1 MTASSSFLLWS
12 TLICMIRSRLS
23 YVRFNLKILTLLL
36 PAFSYFIAVK
46 VRFGFNLFFSATP
59 APGLPSYW
67 GIVLLT
73 TIVWAL
79 AAEESGL
86 WNVEQ
91 LYAPGGK
98 SRRLLEALAFTYA
111 IVMALGFLYRQAS
124 YSRLV
129 IAISA
134 VTLFVLATAARII
147 SRVLLELLR
156 KNGRNEVKILMVG
169 TDRFAR
175 RVATSLLHG
184 EVLPCKVVGFVRLPD
199 QEIAVEG
206 PVYEMDQIPN
216 FSNGH
221 SINDIVI
228 ALPAARLSDV
238 QKISPALEKLC
249 VPTRVVIDLG
259 DGVGIRD
266 RLIDLGGIHMLD
278 LRPTLAETGP
288 YLFQKRAFDVALS
301 LFILLLTLPIFLLV
315 ALAVKVSSRGPIF
328 FSQERVGLNGRV
340 FRMLKF
346 RTMRV
351 GSREEGDTRWTC
363 DNDPRR
369 TAVGVFLRKTNL
381 DELPQFLNVLKGD
394 MSIVGPRPERA
405 HFVERFLE
413 EFDRYNFRHTFKVG
427 ITGWAQVNG
436 WRGDTSIAKRV
447 EYDLYYLRNWS
458 LTFDL
463 QIITMTLLRIFNSK
477 NAY

>member
-1 MTASSSFLLWS
+1 
-12 TLICMIRSRLS
+12 MIRSRLG

-36 PAFSYFIAVK
+36 PACSYFIAVK
-46 VRFGFNLFFSATP
+46 LRFGFNLFFSRTEP
-59 APGLPSYW
+59 AGLPSYW

-73 TIVWAL
+73 TIVWAI

-134 VTLFVLATAARII
+134 VALFVLATAARII

-184 EVLPCKVVGFVRLPD
+184 EVLPCKVVGFVHLPD

-228 ALPAARLSDV
+228 ALPAARLIDV
-238 QKISPALEKLC
+238 QRISPVLEKLC

-266 RLIDLGGIHMLD
+266 RLIDLGGFHMLD

-288 YLFQKRAFDVALS
+288 YLFQKRAFDLVLS
-301 LFILLLTLPIFLLV
+301 VIILLLTLPVFLLIGV
-315 ALAVKVSSRGPIF
+315 AVKLTSRGPIF

-351 GSREEGDTRWTC
+351 GSREEGDTRWTS

-369 TAVGVFLRKTNL
+369 TIVGVFLRKTNL
-381 DELPQFLNVLKGD
+381 DELPQFLNVVKGD
-394 MSIVGPRPERA
+394 MSIVGPRPSELILSR
-405 HFVERFLE
+405 
-413 EFDRYNFRHTFKVG
+413 G
-427 ITGWAQVNG
+427 S
-436 WRGDTSIAKRV
+436 WRNSIATTSATH
-447 EYDLYYLRNWS
+447 LRS
-458 LTFDL
+458 ALPAGH
-463 QIITMTLLRIFNSK
+463 R
-477 NAY
+477 

>member
-1 MTASSSFLLWS
+1 
-12 TLICMIRSRLS
+12 MIRSRLNFARL
-23 YVRFNLKILTLLL
+23 YLKIVTLLL
-36 PAFSYFIAVK
+36 PACAYFIAVK
-46 VRFGFNLFFSATP
+46 LRFGFNFYFSRTP
-59 APGLPSYW
+59 PAGLPSYW
-67 GIVLLT
+67 SILLLT
-73 TIVWAL
+73 TIVWAI

-111 IVMALGFLYRQAS
+111 VVMAAGFLYRQAS

-129 IAISA
+129 VGVSAI
-134 VTLFVLATAARII
+134 TLFFLATFARVAF
-147 SRVLLELLR
+147 RVVLEVMR
-156 KNGRNEVKILMVG
+156 KDGRNEVKILIVG

-175 RVATSLLHG
+175 RVGTSLLHG
-184 EVLPCKVVGFVRLPD
+184 EVLPCRIVGFVRLPD

-206 PVYEMDQIPN
+206 PVYELDQIPV
-216 FSNGH
+216 FSNGN
-221 SINDIVI
+221 SINDIII

-238 QKISPALEKLC
+238 QKVAPVLEKLC
-249 VPTRVVIDLG
+249 VPTRVVVDLG
-259 DGVGIRD
+259 EGIVLRD

-288 YLFQKRAFDVALS
+288 YLFQKRIFDVGFS
-301 LFILLLTLPIFLLV
+301 LIILLLTLPITLLISFSIK
-315 ALAVKVSSRGPIF
+315 LGSRGPVF
-328 FSQERVGLNGRV
+328 FVQDRVGLNGRV
-340 FRMLKF
+340 FRMFKF
-346 RTMRV
+346 RTMNV
-351 GSREEGDTRWTC
+351 GSREEEATRWTC
-363 DNDPRR
+363 DKDPRR
-369 TAVGVFLRKTNL
+369 TTVGAFLRKTNL
-381 DELPQFLNVLKGD
+381 DELPQFLNVLRGD
-394 MSIVGPRPERA
+394 MSIVGPRPERPF
-405 HFVERFLE
+405 FVERFLE
-413 EFDRYNFRHTFKVG
+413 EFDRYNSRHMFKAG

-463 QIITMTLLRIFNSK
+463 QIITMTLLRFFSSK

>member
-1 MTASSSFLLWS
+1 
-12 TLICMIRSRLS
+12 MIRSRLS
-23 YVRFNLKILTLLL
+23 YVRFYLKILTLLL
-36 PAFSYFIAVK
+36 PACSYFIAIK
-46 VRFGFNLFFSATP
+46 VRFGFNVLISRTA
-59 APGLPSYW
+59 AGLPSYW

-73 TIVWAL
+73 TIVWAI
-79 AAEESGL
+79 AAEESEL

-98 SRRLLEALAFTYA
+98 TRRLLEALAFTYA
-111 IVMALGFLYRQAS
+111 VVMATGFLYRQAS

-129 IAISA
+129 IGLSA
-134 VTLFVLATAARII
+134 GVLFVLATVARIMF
-147 SRVLLELLR
+147 RVVLEFLR
-156 KNGRNEVKILMVG
+156 KTGRNEVRILMVG

-184 EVLPCKVVGFVRLPD
+184 EVLPCKVVGFVHLPD
-199 QEIAVEG
+199 QEVAVEG
-206 PVYEMDQIPN
+206 PVYELDQIPI
-216 FSNGH
+216 FSNGN
-221 SINDIVI
+221 SINDVVI
-228 ALPAARLSDV
+228 ALPAARLSEV
-238 QKISPALEKLC
+238 QRVAPALEKLC
-249 VPTRVVIDLG
+249 VPTRVVVDLG
-259 DGVGIRD
+259 EGVGIRD

-278 LRPTLAETGP
+278 LRPTLSETGP
-288 YLFQKRAFDVALS
+288 YLFQKRAFDMALS
-301 LFILLLTLPIFLLV
+301 LFVVLLTLPISLLI
-315 ALAVKVSSRGPIF
+315 ALAIKTTSRGPVLF
-328 FSQERVGLNGRV
+328 VQERVGLNGKV

-346 RTMRV
+346 RTMQV
-351 GSREEGDTRWTC
+351 GSRTEEDTRWTST
-363 DNDPRR
+363 NDPRR

-381 DELPQFLNVLKGD
+381 DELPQFLNVLLWD

-436 WRGDTSIAKRV
+436 WRGNTSIAKRV

>member
-1 MTASSSFLLWS
+1 
-12 TLICMIRSRLS
+12 MIRSRLS
-23 YVRFNLKILTLLL
+23 YVRLYLKSLTLLL
-36 PAFSYFIAVK
+36 PACAYFIAIK
-46 VRFGFNLFFSATP
+46 LRFGFNLFFSRNATV
-59 APGLPSYW
+59 GLPSYW
-67 GIVLLT
+67 GITLLT

-91 LYAPGGK
+91 LYAPGRK

-111 IVMALGFLYRQAS
+111 IVMALGFMYRQAS

-129 IAISA
+129 IGLSA
-134 VTLFVLATAARII
+134 VALFVLATVARIAF
-147 SRVLLELLR
+147 RVCLELLR
-156 KNGRNEVKILMVG
+156 WNGRNEVKILIVG

-184 EVLPCKVVGFVRLPD
+184 EVLPCKVVGFVRLPG
-199 QEIAVEG
+199 QEITVEG
-206 PVYEMDQIPN
+206 PVYEADQIPT

-221 SINDIVI
+221 SINDVII
-228 ALPAARLSDV
+228 ALPAARLGDV
-238 QKISPALEKLC
+238 QRIAPALEKLC

-259 DGVGIRD
+259 EGVGIRD

-278 LRPTLAETGP
+278 LQPTLAETGS
-288 YLFQKRAFDVALS
+288 YLFEKRIFDVVFSAVV
-301 LFILLLTLPIFLLV
+301 LLLTLPISVLI
-315 ALAVKVSSRGPIF
+315 AIAVKVTSRGPVF
-328 FSQERVGLNGRV
+328 FIQERVGLNGRI

-351 GSREEGDTRWTC
+351 GSREEGDTRWTSV
-363 DNDPRR
+363 NDPRR
-369 TAVGVFLRKTNL
+369 TAVGTFLRRTNL
-381 DELPQFLNVLKGD
+381 DELPQFINVLKGD
-394 MSIVGPRPERA
+394 MSIVGPRPERP
-405 HFVERFLE
+405 HFVDRFLE

>member
-1 MTASSSFLLWS
+1 
-12 TLICMIRSRLS
+12 MIRSRLS
-23 YVRFNLKILTLLL
+23 FARLYLKILTLLL
-36 PAFSYFIAVK
+36 PACAYFIAVK
-46 VRFGFNLFFSATP
+46 VRFGFNFFFSRTP
-59 APGLPSYW
+59 PTGLPSYW
-67 GIVLLT
+67 GILLLT
-73 TIVWAL
+73 TIVWAIV
-79 AAEESGL
+79 AEESGL

-91 LYAPGGK
+91 LYAPGRK

-111 IVMALGFLYRQAS
+111 VVMAVGFLYRQAS

-134 VTLFVLATAARII
+134 VALFVLATLARVGF
-147 SRVLLELLR
+147 RVSLEMLR
-156 KNGRNEVKILMVG
+156 KDGRNEVKILIVG

-175 RVATSLLHG
+175 RVGTSLLHG
-184 EVLPCKVVGFVRLPD
+184 EVLPCRVVGFVRLPG
-199 QEIAVEG
+199 QEVAVDG
-206 PVYEMDQIPN
+206 PVYEMDQIPT
-216 FSNGH
+216 FSNGN
-221 SINDIVI
+221 SVNDIII
-228 ALPAARLSDV
+228 ALPAARLSEV
-238 QKISPALEKLC
+238 QTIAPALEKLC

-259 DGVGIRD
+259 EGVVLRD

-288 YLFQKRAFDVALS
+288 YLFQKRIFDVAFS
-301 LFILLLTLPIFLLV
+301 VFILLLTLPLTLMI
-315 ALAVKVSSRGPIF
+315 ALAIKLGGRGPVF
-328 FSQERVGLNGRV
+328 FAQDRVGLNGRV

-346 RTMRV
+346 RTMKV
-351 GSREEGDTRWTC
+351 GSREEGDTRWTS

-369 TAVGVFLRKTNL
+369 TAVGTFLRKTNL
-381 DELPQFLNVLKGD
+381 DELPQFFNVIKGD
-394 MSIVGPRPERA
+394 MSIVGPRPERPY
-405 HFVERFLE
+405 FVERFLE
-413 EFDRYNFRHTFKVG
+413 EFDRYNSRHMFKAG

-463 QIITMTLLRIFNSK
+463 QIITMTLVRFFSSK